1 MIKSFFLRGLYQ
13 FQGVNMNQ
21 TRHKSLVLFA
31 ATMLML
37 ALSVAPAAAQT
48 LYGSITGLVEDPSG
62 STVAGAKVVATN
74 TATGQVYE
82 GVADANGTY
91 NILNVQTGT
100 YDLKIT
106 QSGFKSSSRTGLVI
120 SANVVTRTNVRLE
133 VGALSEQITVAAEAV
148 SLQTDKADTHSEIGA
163 KAIKTMPLPG
173 FRNYQS
179 LINLV
184 PGATPAVFQNSITDT
199 PGRSLSTNING
210 TNRNNNV
217 TRIDGAAS
225 VNLWLPHH
233 AGYVTPAE
241 MVENVNITTSA
252 GDAEQGFAGG
262 AAVSVITK
270 SGTNEF
276 HGSAFEFHDNQRMR
290 ARNFF
295 FTPTTVKPVSIY
307 NNFGGT
313 IGGPIVKNKF
323 FFFYSYDNTKQR
335 TGAFGR
341 YSVPTD
347 DIRTGNFSTTGTTIF
362 DPLTSTVAANRTPF
376 PGNIIPPNRIAP
388 QAQRIQAF
396 YPRANIAGVALNNYA
411 IGATPQFNRYY
422 NDVKLNYNRNSRHS
436 IWGRYG
442 QMNALVGGRGIFGD
456 GVGPAPGSDPGLGDT
471 AVRNMS
477 IGHSYTISPTLLLDG
492 VIGYQRQDQVVQGQD
507 FGKDFTSLGI
517 PGIGGPD
524 PRQQGFPN
532 INING
537 YNGFGV
543 PGWMPLTRIEENFT
557 TTQSMRWIKG
567 KHNFAF
573 GFDGV
578 LFRMNH
584 WQPELGN
591 GPRGAFDFNGGAA
604 GNGTFNNFNGYAAFL
619 LGAPRQIQKSVQNI
633 LATAREWQFG
643 FYAQDRWQVNRKLT
657 VNFGLRYENYP
668 LMGRSNGKGIER
680 LEPETNTVFLGG
692 RGNVPRNNG
701 FTVNKLMFAPRVG
714 IAYRLDDNTVIRT
727 GYGINFSPLPWSR
740 PLRGFYPVVINTVFP
755 ALDDN
760 SSIRSF
766 AEGIPAISLPNID
779 SGSVNLPPAAD
790 MRTPIGGQI
799 TRGYTQS
806 WNFTIERKM
815 PANFITSVAYVGT
828 QSVHLAADRDI
839 NSGQVIG
846 AGNAGRPYSAR
857 FGRNIPT
864 LLWDGQLSSRYHSFQ
879 TSIRRQAKGLT
890 VQGAYTW
897 SKAINAADDEGWTGT
912 TWNWTPVYNR
922 NIAPAGYDRRHVLQ
936 MGWVYELPV
945 GKGQKFTTN
954 RAIDY
959 AVGGWS
965 LSGIT
970 AAFTGTPFTP
980 GAPGGTLNLPG
991 NAQTAD
997 QVNATIGRPEGI
1009 GPGATFYDT
1018 SAFRN
1023 VILNAGEVGR
1033 FGSFGRNSVR
1043 NPGILR
1049 HDLTLSKTISIT
1061 ERVNVSLRGEA
1072 YNFTNSRLSQGFAS
1086 TDVTNVNFLRVLGA
1100 SDERQFRV
1108 AIRFAF

>member
-1 MIKSFFLRGLYQ
+1 
-13 FQGVNMNQ
+13 MNQ
-21 TRHKSLVLFA
+21 YRHRSLFLLA
-31 ATMLML
+31 ATLLML
-37 ALSVAPAAAQT
+37 ALSVAPVAAQV
-48 LYGSITGLVEDPSG
+48 LYGSITGVIEDPSG
-62 STVAGAKVVATN
+62 SVVPGAKLTLTN

-82 GVADANGTY
+82 GTADTNGIY
-91 NILNVQTGT
+91 NILNILPGV
-100 YDLKIT
+100 YELKVS
-106 QSGFKSSSRTGLVI
+106 QQGFKSQQRTGINI
-120 SANVVTRTNVRLE
+120 SANIVNRTNFRME
-133 VGALSEQITVAAEAV
+133 VGSLSEQITVQAETV
-148 SLQTDKADTHSEIGA
+148 TLQTDKADTHTEISKGLV
-163 KAIKTMPLPG
+163 KAMPLPG

-241 MVENVNITTSA
+241 MVENVNITTTA

-276 HGSAFEFHDNQRMR
+276 HGSAFEFHDNQRLR

-295 FTPTTVKPVSIY
+295 LAPTVRKPVRIY

-335 TGAFGR
+335 DGASGI
-341 YSVPTD
+341 YSVPTA
-347 DIRTGNFSTTGTTIF
+347 DIRTGDFSNTGTTIF
-362 DPLTSTVAANRTPF
+362 DPMTSSVPGERTPF
-376 PGNIIPPNRIAP
+376 PGNRIPANRIAT

-396 YPRANIAGVALNNYA
+396 YPLPNIPGAAQGNYS
-411 IGATPQFNRYY
+411 IGATPQFNRHY
-422 NDVKLNYNRNSRHS
+422 NDVKLNYNRNSKHAL
-436 IWGRYG
+436 WGRYG

-456 GVGPAPGSDPGLGDT
+456 GVGPAPGSDPGIGDT
-471 AVRNMS
+471 VVRNMS
-477 IGHSYTISPTLLLDG
+477 MGQTYTITPTLLYDG

-507 FGKDFTSLGI
+507 FGKDFSTQLGI

-532 INING
+532 ISING

-557 TTQSMRWIKG
+557 ATQSLRWIKG
-567 KHNFAF
+567 SHSIAF

-584 WQPELGN
+584 WQPELGA
-591 GPRGAFDFNGGAA
+591 GPRGAFNFNGGIA

-619 LGAPRQIQKSVQNI
+619 LGMPNNVQKSLQHI

-643 FYAQDRWQVNRKLT
+643 WYVQDRWQVNRKLT
-657 VNFGLRYENYP
+657 VSAGLRYESYP
-668 LMGRSNGKGIER
+668 LMGRSNGFGIER
-680 LEPETNTVFLGG
+680 LDPETNQVFLGG

-701 FTVNKLMFAPRVG
+701 FTVNRMMFAPRLG
-714 IAYRLDDNTVIRT
+714 IAYRLDDKTVIRT

-740 PLRGFYPVVINTVFP
+740 PLRGFYPLTVNFAFDAP
-755 ALDDN
+755 N
-760 SSIRSF
+760 VNQSILSL
-766 AEGIPAISLPNID
+766 AQGIPPVTGPDLS
-779 SGSVNLPPAAD
+779 SGVVTLPPVAD
-790 MRTPIGGQI
+790 MRTPPAGQI

-806 WNFTIERKM
+806 WNFTLERKM
-815 PANFITSVAYVGT
+815 PGEFITSLAYVGT

-839 NSGQVIG
+839 NSGQILG
-846 AGNAGRPYSAR
+846 AGNPGRPYSAR

-864 LLWDGQLSSRYHSFQ
+864 LLWDGQLSSRYHSMQ
-879 TSIRRQAKGLT
+879 MAIRRQAKGLT

-897 SKAINAADDEGWTGT
+897 SKAINATDDEGWAGT
-912 TWNWTPVYNR
+912 TWNWTPVYSR
-922 NIAPAGYDRRHVLQ
+922 NIAAAGYDRRHVFQL
-936 MGWVYELPV
+936 GWVYDLPV
-945 GKGQKFTTN
+945 GKGQKFTTSK
-954 RAIDY
+954 ALDY
-959 AVGGWS
+959 VVGGWS

-970 AAFTGTPFTP
+970 AAFTGTPLTP
-980 GAPGGTLNLPG
+980 SAPAGTLNLPG
-991 NAQTAD
+991 NAQTPD
-997 QVNATIGRPEGI
+997 QVNLTVGRPERI
-1009 GPGATFYDT
+1009 GSNGTFYDT

-1023 VILNAGEVGR
+1023 VVLAQGEVAR
-1033 FGSFGRNSVR
+1033 FGSMGRNSLR
-1043 NPGILR
+1043 NPGVLR
-1049 HDLTLSKTISIT
+1049 HDLTLSKTFTLT
-1061 ERVNVSLRGEA
+1061 ERVNVSVRGEA
-1072 YNFTNSRLSQGFAS
+1072 YNFTNSRLSTGFAS
-1086 TDVTNVNFLRVLGA
+1086 GDVTNVNFLRVLGA
-1100 SDERQFRV
+1100 SDERLFRL
-1108 AIRFAF
+1108 AIRLGF